1 MTMYLRKEKDQSRKL
16 EEIGN
21 VSDWN
26 KINSK

>member
-1 MTMYLRKEKDQSRKL
+1 LRKEKDQSRKL